1 MEINEVKIGDM
12 VSFMHK
18 KKKIT
23 GTVIYRHDGNK
34 NAALLGHI
42 NVRPIDADA
51 RPHTLHVSKL
61 KLANKIKEDIQMEKN
76 INEAILDLI
85 DNIED
90 GNHLEANNIFTDL
103 LQSKIDEL
111 LDTKKVE
118 VSLDMF
124 NTQTCADCDEDVE
137 LEEGEV
143 KTANK
148 AKKNEYMRSVHGSP
162 HDVLGFGKH
171 GSGRSGMQTTV
182 GRAMHKAGIKPPKP
196 KMNTNSTT
204 QKEDVELDEALKGD
218 QHKIDANK
226 NGKIDAMDFKMLRKK
241 KGMKKESSLSEDN
254 PEWRAKLKKDRNA
267 YWTPERVKAAQDKAT
282 SPEEVAKRKKTFD
295 DMQDKNRKMQSVINT
310 AKKNNV
316 KEAYADAYAAKK
328 AAEMK
333 KKKDELMTSAK
344 KEYDASQESKGKI
357 NTKTFMKK
365 EDVEHI
371 DELSKK
377 TLSSYV
383 DKAKASRREADNK
396 STEKHLSISG
406 SRKSMKRSAGIT
418 NAYGKMK
425 EDVEQVDELN
435 TSTLK
440 SYVKKAGL
448 SKTKLQNTARRKY
461 DTAAAANI
469 DGKNEK
475 ATRNLHA
482 AFKST
487 DKAEKRS
494 QGIAMA
500 KQKMK
505 EDVEMISEEE
515 YDAYRDHHL
524 EQGTWDREKSRV
536 RSGGTPNYGKYLTKT
551 GQFKK
556 KSPASSASDTGS
568 HSVHI
573 GGKKWKSFSSQGH
586 ANNVAKKL
594 TAKGGKQEITVHK
607 DD

>member
-1 MEINEVKIGDM
+1 MELHEVKIGDM

-18 KKKIT
+18 GKKKL
-23 GTVIYRHDGNK
+23 GKVVHRHDGTK
-34 NAALLGHI
+34 NAALAGHV
-42 NVRPIDADA
+42 NVAPTDANST
-51 RPHTLHVSKL
+51 PKTLHVSKL
-61 KLANKIKEDIQMEKN
+61 TPANKIKEDIHMAN
-76 INEAILDLI
+76 ITEAIHELI
-85 DNIED
+85 DNIEN
-90 GNHLEANNIFTDL
+90 GNHVEANNIFNDL
-103 LQSKIDEL
+103 LQTKIDAL
-111 LDTKKVE
+111 IDAKKVE
-118 VSLDMF
+118 VSSAMF
-124 NTQTCADCDEDVE
+124 NTEQCADCDEDVE

-148 AKKNEYMRSVHGSP
+148 AKKNEYMRSVRGS

-171 GSGRSGMQTTV
+171 GSGRSGFQTSV

-295 DMQDKNRKMQSVINT
+295 DMQDKNKKMQSVINT

-377 TLSSYV
+377 TL
-383 DKAKASRREADNK
+383 
-396 STEKHLSISG
+396 
-406 SRKSMKRSAGIT
+406 
-418 NAYGKMK
+418 
-425 EDVEQVDELN
+425 
-435 TSTLK
+435 K
-440 SYVKKAGL
+440 SYVKKATTSEL
-448 SKTKLQNTARRKY
+448 RHSTKGAKEEDKSMATDGMKY
-461 DTAAAANI
+461 PAKQERHMKAAGASYAVA
-469 DGKNEK
+469 DKR
-475 ATRNLHA
+475 AT
-482 AFKST
+482 
-487 DKAEKRS
+487 
-494 QGIAMA
+494 GIKLA
-500 KQKMK
+500 KQKMR

-536 RSGGTPNYGKYLTKT
+536 RAGGTPNYGKYLTKT

-556 KSPASSASDTGS
+556 KSPASSASDTSGS